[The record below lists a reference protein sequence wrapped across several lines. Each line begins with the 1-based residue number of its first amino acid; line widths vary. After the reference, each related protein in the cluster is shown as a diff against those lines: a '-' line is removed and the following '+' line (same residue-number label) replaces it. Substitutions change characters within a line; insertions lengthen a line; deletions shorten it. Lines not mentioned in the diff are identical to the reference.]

1 MTAVWIL
8 LGLVALVLLLLL
20 ISLVRTL
27 FIPSRRSEYVPAPDP
42 ARTKE
47 YADKLSRM
55 VRVET
60 VSVPGENQRGI
71 VPGLPPGTGIPV
83 PPRAS
88 EAGKNGN

>member
-8 LGLVALVLLLLL
+8 LGLVGLVLLLLL
-20 ISLVRTL
+20 ISLIRTL

-55 VRVET
+55 AET
-60 VSVPGENQRGI
+60 CSF
-71 VPGLPPGTGIPV
+71 
-83 PPRAS
+83 S
-88 EAGKNGN
+88 GKGKAVKSPSSS